1 METRA
6 SYILV
11 GSFVLSLIA
20 ALVGVAIWLAGIE
33 FDKAPAKYMTYF
45 RGDVTGLGVGSAVRY
60 RGVPVGSV
68 RTIRLDPKNVE
79 RVQVLMEVSVDTPI
93 KEDTVAQL
101 ALQGITG
108 VAFIQLSGGTRSAAP
123 LKADNGKTPVITS
136 KQSFLQEVV
145 GKLPQVVEK
154 AVLVADRIG
163 DLMSKKNLDAIS
175 ATLANLENFT
185 DSLGSKQGELQLLL
199 RDGRGAATGLR
210 NAAKGLQDTAADI
223 GVLTRKFGTRI
234 GPFMDNS
241 EKTMTGFRKDMA
253 DLGQAARTIK
263 NIAESAQGLLD
274 DNRGPLRDFSQ
285 SGLYEFT
292 QFIVEARVLVDS
304 LTRLTNRIE
313 RDPTHFL
320 FGDSQK
326 GVRAQ

>member
-11 GSFVLSLIA
+11 GSFVLGLVA
-20 ALVGVAIWLAGIE
+20 ALVGVAVWLAGIE
-33 FDKAPAKYMTYF
+33 FDKAPTKYLTYF
-45 RGDVTGLGVGSAVRY
+45 TGNVTGLGIGSAVRY

-68 RTIRLDPKNVE
+68 RDIRLDPNNVE
-79 RVQVLMEVSVDTPI
+79 RVQVLMEVSVDAPI

-108 VAFIQLSGGTRSAAP
+108 VAFIQLTGGTRAAKR
-123 LKADNGKTPVITS
+123 LIAVKGQTPIITS
-136 KQSFLQEVV
+136 KQSLLQEVI

-163 DLMSKKNLDAIS
+163 DLISKQNLDAIS
-175 ATLANLENFT
+175 ATLANLESFT
-185 DSLGSKQGELQLLL
+185 ASLGSQQGELQLLL
-199 RDGRGAATGLR
+199 HDGRGAAIAIKDAGQILRDAATNIRNLTG
-210 NAAKGLQDTAADI
+210 
-223 GVLTRKFGTRI
+223 KFDSRL

-241 EKTMTGFRKDMA
+241 EKTMANFRENMA
-253 DLGQAARTIK
+253 DLGKAARTI
-263 NIAESAQGLLD
+263 NQIAESAQGLVD
-274 DNRGPLRDFSQ
+274 ENRGSIRDFSQ
-285 SGLYEFT
+285 SGLYEFA
-292 QFIVEARVLVDS
+292 QFIAEARILVDS
-304 LTRLTNRIE
+304 LTRLINRIE